1 VRRKSNLSPSRTEL
15 HNNYSNRA
23 NLNAFLMQLGQP
35 SAPEQQP
42 MNIPSMDKFVFLTR
56 QGCVN
61 TVTMRE
67 SFDDALKAVGLPL
80 QYQFIDADTLA
91 PSDPRAG
98 YGTPTV
104 LYDGRDLFDMPEP
117 PVPHPPPT

>member
-1 VRRKSNLSPSRTEL
+1 MTRFVSRRSLWVVLAGVGLSSGCSRAPQPQPIVSASVE
-15 HNNYSNRA
+15 
-23 NLNAFLMQLGQP
+23 QL
-35 SAPEQQP
+35 
-42 MNIPSMDKFVFLTR
+42 VFLTR

-61 TVTMRE
+61 TTTMRAN
-67 SFDDALKAVGLPL
+67 FDDALDRLGLSH
-80 QYQFIDADTLA
+80 QYQFVDADTLK
-91 PSDPRAG
+91 PSDPRGG

>member
-1 VRRKSNLSPSRTEL
+1 MT
-15 HNNYSNRA
+15 
-23 NLNAFLMQLGQP
+23 FLGVQARLLVVLAVAAVASACS
-35 SAPEQQP
+35 SAPGQQP
-42 MNIPSMDKFVFLTR
+42 MNTPSMDKFVFLTR

-104 LYDGRDLFDMPEP
+104 LYDGRDLFDIPEP

>member
-1 VRRKSNLSPSRTEL
+1 MTFLANRGRLLAVVVVLSVVIACSR
-15 HNNYSNRA
+15 
-23 NLNAFLMQLGQP
+23 
-35 SAPEQQP
+35 APEQQP
-42 MNIPSMDKFVFLTR
+42 TGKPSMDKFVFLTR

-67 SFDDALKAVGLPL
+67 NFDEALKSIELSQ

>member
-1 VRRKSNLSPSRTEL
+1 MTLL
-15 HNNYSNRA
+15 ANRA
-23 NLNAFLMQLGQP
+23 RLLSVVVVVSGVIAC
-35 SAPEQQP
+35 SRAPEQQL
-42 MNIPSMDKFVFLTR
+42 IGEPSMDKFVFLTR

-61 TVTMRE
+61 TVIMRE
-67 SFDDALKAVGLPL
+67 NFDDALKSVGLPY

-91 PSDPRAG
+91 PADPRAG